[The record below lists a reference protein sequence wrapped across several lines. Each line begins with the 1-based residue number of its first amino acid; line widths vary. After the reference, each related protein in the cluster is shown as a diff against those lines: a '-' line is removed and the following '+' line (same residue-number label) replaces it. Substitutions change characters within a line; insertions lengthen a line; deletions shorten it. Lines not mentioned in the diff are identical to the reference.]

1 MLTSPRSSLSIGVD
15 SCKMQE
21 SMENPSIPFKRGKVK
36 DVYDLGHDQLLF
48 IFTDRVSAYDVV
60 LPSTIP
66 RKGEVLCKL
75 AAFWFDYLKVPH
87 HMLRVE
93 DTNRMVVRRLK
104 MIPVEAVVRGYLYG
118 SLYERLKRGEIS
130 LPIGPVLAARL
141 PEPYFDPTTKS
152 DVKDE
157 PVSLEQIE
165 EEGWLD
171 GAQLGEVRKR
181 TVEIYK
187 RMSERAEGAG
197 FILADLKLEF
207 GFDKEEN
214 IILADS
220 IGPDEFRLWPK
231 ERYRP
236 GQVQE
241 SYDKQ
246 PVRDWLSRIGYK
258 KTLDKARSEGQPVP
272 SPPKLPADL
281 VQEISKRYILA
292 YERLTG
298 HKL

>member
-1 MLTSPRSSLSIGVD
+1 
-15 SCKMQE
+15 MQE
-21 SMENPSIPFKRGKVK
+21 SMENLSAPFKRGKVK

-66 RKGEVLCKL
+66 RKGEVLAKL
-75 AAFWFDYLKVPH
+75 AAFWFNNLNTPN
-87 HMLRVE
+87 HMVRVE
-93 DTNRMVVRRLK
+93 EPNRMVVRKLK

-118 SLYERLKRGEIS
+118 SLFERLTKREIS
-130 LPIGPVLAARL
+130 LPVEPVLATKL
-141 PEPYFDPTTKS
+141 SEPYFDPTTKS

-157 PVSLEQIE
+157 PVTMEQIE

-171 GAQLGEVRKR
+171 PKQLDAMKSK
-181 TVEIYK
+181 TVEIYNK
-187 RMSERAEGAG
+187 VSVRAEKAG

-207 GFDKEEN
+207 GFDKQEN
-214 IILADS
+214 IVLADS

-231 ERYRP
+231 ADYSP
-236 GQVQE
+236 GKTQE

-246 PVRDWLSRIGYK
+246 PIRDWLGKVGYK
-258 KTLDKARSEGQPVP
+258 KTLDEARKEGQPTP
-272 SPPKLPADL
+272 RPPDLPAEL
-281 VQEISKRYILA
+281 IQETSRRYIIA

-298 HKL
+298 LKF